1 MIRNQTDTA
10 YICNIKDCL
19 KTCKYNYYT
28 SLSYLSSTSAIT
40 PIKSEG
46 NEAASKSKR
55 DDFILKLD
63 EIKDNNENKEQE

>member
-1 MIRNQTDTA
+1 M
-10 YICNIKDCL
+10 
-19 KTCKYNYYT
+19 
-28 SLSYLSSTSAIT
+28 SAIT

-63 EIKDNNENKEQE
+63 EIKDNNENEEQE